1 MHDVIIIGAGPA
13 GLSAAFWCDE
23 LGLDTL
29 VVEQKTEV
37 GGQLLS
43 IHHPINNY
51 LGLQTENGHE
61 MRDVFAARID
71 DADFDLWTDAE
82 IESVDLRAKSIALR
96 SGENLNSIALII
108 ATGVRRRRL
117 GIPGEIELT
126 GKGIAESGTR
136 DRELLA
142 GKDVCIIG
150 GGDAAAEN
158 ALMLAEVCPTVTVVQ
173 RGRKSH
179 ARKEFSER
187 LHTNHCITV
196 FKESNVQRIIGKDW
210 VEAVEILRNGAL
222 QPFQMAVGGVLI
234 RIGVAP
240 NTKLFRDQL
249 HVDESG
255 YVVVTGEEETSV
267 GNVFAIGDV
276 SNPMAPTIAGATGAG
291 ATVAKIIASR
301 LRS

>member
-108 ATGVRRRRL
+108 ATGVHRRRL